1 MKKIKRRNIELKPTE
16 SSVAPIGSAK
26 EKILPE
32 GERQGI
38 DEIQVYSVH
47 VLYLTLQSMI
57 FTILHHL

>member
-32 GERQGI
+32 RETLGTERATMNRRSQF
-38 DEIQVYSVH
+38 
-47 VLYLTLQSMI
+47 VL
-57 FTILHHL
+57 

>member
-1 MKKIKRRNIELKPTE
+1 MVLKFVIFLEKKSIVLIIYNMLNRKK
-16 SSVAPIGSAK
+16 
-26 EKILPE
+26 

>member
-1 MKKIKRRNIELKPTE
+1 MVLKFVIFLEKKSIVLIIYNMLNRKK
-16 SSVAPIGSAK
+16 
-26 EKILPE
+26 

-38 DEIQVYSVH
+38 DEIRVYSVH